1 MGDTTAGM
9 RSLED
14 NYNSRQAGIFTGW
27 TRLQMPR
34 YSTLS
39 LKAAEHPLLGDREH
53 AITKGG
59 L

>member
-1 MGDTTAGM
+1 M